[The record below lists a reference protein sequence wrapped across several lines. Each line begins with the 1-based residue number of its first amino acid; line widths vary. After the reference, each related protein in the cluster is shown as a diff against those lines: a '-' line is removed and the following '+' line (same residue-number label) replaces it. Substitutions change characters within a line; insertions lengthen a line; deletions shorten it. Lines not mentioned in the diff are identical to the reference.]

1 MYVRFK
7 EDFGFFF
14 YLADIG
20 DFESFQDSIDRVFA
34 ERGGTRRDLDD
45 RAEVIFEGH
54 ILLGEC
60 EHDGWDK
67 W

>member
-1 MYVRFK
+1 MNP
-7 EDFGFFF
+7 DF

-20 DFESFQDSIDRVFA
+20 DFESLTYFLGRLFP